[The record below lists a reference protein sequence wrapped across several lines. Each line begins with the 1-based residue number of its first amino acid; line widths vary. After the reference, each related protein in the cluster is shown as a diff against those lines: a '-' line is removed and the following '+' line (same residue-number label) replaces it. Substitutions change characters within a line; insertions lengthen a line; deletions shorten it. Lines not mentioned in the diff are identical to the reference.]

1 MYYDFVGY
9 VSWFGVA
16 WLSIFGCASGSVL
29 RGLGLRWWLWLFIV
43 ALVDDAV
50 VLCWICCVCYYV
62 VLGLWLYFG
71 IALLIVLWCCIH
83 LTIMCWF
90 IFGTGLPVYGWCDF
104 VICGWFS
111 GCFVVCL
118 QVWCFLSVE
127 CGWIDVVLVWMACG
141 LCVLGWWFECC
152 LVCFMK

>member
-1 MYYDFVGY
+1 M
-9 VSWFGVA
+9 
-16 WLSIFGCASGSVL
+16 L
-29 RGLGLRWWLWLFIV
+29 R
-43 ALVDDAV
+43 
-50 VLCWICCVCYYV
+50 WICCVCYYV

-118 QVWCFLSVE
+118 QIWCFLSVE
-127 CGWIDVVLVWMACG
+127 CGWFDVVWFGWLVV
-141 LCVLGWWFECC
+141 CVFWGGDLSVAWFA
-152 LVCFMK
+152 L